1 MWAMIPMFRVFSRGN
16 ARAATA
22 TATSVPEVR
31 EGLVRLGHLVGVFLP
46 LDRRADTIGGVHQ
59 LAGELF
65 RHALAAAAPRVADDP
80 APGERLAP
88 IVADLHRHLVCGAP
102 DPLRLD
108 IEYRRDVPDRLVEN
122 IERLLARGAPDLLKR
137 VVDDLLGDALLTGE
151 HDAVHEF
158 RQSNAPVDRVG
169 QDDAFLN
176 ARAAW
181 HGRSARLFLALGA
194 VLAAALF
201 AILGAGGVE
210 RSANDVVANPGEVAD
225 ATAANE
231 HDRVFLEVV
240 ADAGDVGGD
249 LDLGGQPDTGHL
261 AKRRVGLFGRGR
273 VYADADSATLGTSP
287 KRPGLRLVCR
297 LGAALADQLL
307 KGRHDRPFNENC
319 ALPRNSAR
327 EYEESSWS
335 EAKSYQRL
343 SSHVKPRSLLTAA
356 SQDLASFR
364 RMVVPLPGAEMTA
377 MVAPASATRSW
388 SSESPTCPL
397 SCRRLR
403 SSLLNPQPSSMTSRV
418 RLP

>member
-65 RHALAAAAPRVADDP
+65 RHALAAAAARVADDP

-108 IEYRRDVPDRLVEN
+108 LEYRRDVPDRLVED
-122 IERLLARGAPDLLKR
+122 IEGLLARGAPDLLEG
-137 VVDDLLGDALLTGE
+137 VVDDLLRDALLTGE

-158 RQSNAPVDRVG
+158 RQSHAPVDRVG
-169 QDDAFLN
+169 QDDAFLD
-176 ARAAW
+176 AGATR
-181 HGRSARLFLALGA
+181 HGSSARLLLAFGA
-194 VLAAALF
+194 VLAAALL
-201 AILGAGGVE
+201 AVLGSGRVE
-210 RSANDVVANPGEVAD
+210 GAADDVIADTGEVAN
-225 ATAANE
+225 ATAADE
-231 HDRVFLEVV
+231 HDRVLLEVV
-240 ADAGDVGGD
+240 ADAGDVRGD

-261 AKRRVGLFGRGR
+261 AERRVGLLGRGR
-273 VYADADSATLGTSP
+273 VHADADPATLGASP
-287 KRPGLRLVCR
+287 KRPSLGLVCR

-307 KGRHDRPFNENC
+307 KGRHDRPFIENC

-335 EAKSYQRL
+335 EAKAYQTS
-343 SSHVKPRSLLTAA
+343 SSHVKP
-356 SQDLASFR
+356 QYH
-364 RMVVPLPGAEMTA
+364 P
-377 MVAPASATRSW
+377 
-388 SSESPTCPL
+388 
-397 SCRRLR
+397 
-403 SSLLNPQPSSMTSRV
+403 
-418 RLP
+418 